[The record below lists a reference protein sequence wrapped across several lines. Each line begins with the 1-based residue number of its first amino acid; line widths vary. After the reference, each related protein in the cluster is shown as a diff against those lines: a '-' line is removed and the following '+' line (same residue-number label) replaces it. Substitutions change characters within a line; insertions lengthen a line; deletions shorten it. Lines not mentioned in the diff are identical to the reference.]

1 MHFNISPDYA
11 STYTEEY
18 KLVCFT
24 GLGNTSYVCAEFNFG
39 CDPEAAK
46 LVLNGVQ
53 VPTTIFPWE
62 INIRKDAGQP
72 WASIFFKIYTYKPS
86 MSILDQKDLSFLV
99 NSLHP
104 TNDSIIIKCWFPF
117 YWWSVKE
124 KQVTST
130 PNTRYRKTGS

>member
-1 MHFNISPDYA
+1 MIICLCVFQYLTGLQYA
-11 STYTEEY
+11 STYSEEY
-18 KLVCFT
+18 KPVCFS

-72 WASIFFKIYTYKPS
+72 WASISENFH
-86 MSILDQKDLSFLV
+86 L
-99 NSLHP
+99 
-104 TNDSIIIKCWFPF
+104 
-117 YWWSVKE
+117 
-124 KQVTST
+124 
-130 PNTRYRKTGS
+130 